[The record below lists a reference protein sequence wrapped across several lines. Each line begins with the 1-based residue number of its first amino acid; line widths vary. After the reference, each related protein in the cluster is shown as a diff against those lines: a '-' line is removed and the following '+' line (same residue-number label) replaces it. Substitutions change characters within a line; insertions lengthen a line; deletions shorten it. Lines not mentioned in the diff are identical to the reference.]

1 MATMITAA
9 SVALGMNS
17 KVEVRR
23 PHAKSTRDPV
33 IKPPIGV
40 FTPEALFTAVLVKLP
55 VVGIDRE
62 KLPKMLQ
69 SPSATI
75 S

>member
-9 SVALGMNS
+9 RVALGMNW

-23 PHAKSTRDPV
+23 PHAKSTRHPV
-33 IKPPIGV
+33 ITPPIGV

-69 SPSATI
+69 SPKASI